1 MKYYEL
7 ELNGR
12 TVKFRLTSND
22 CMVIEKETGKSITDF
37 FSNLSITTVL
47 TLLRYMC
54 RSSQS
59 NFDIEDAS
67 NLYDE
72 LIDAGYTLET
82 IISEIIMEALVVSG
96 FMKKDDLKAMKEV
109 KEEIKKTAKTTK

>member
-22 CMVIEKETGKSITDF
+22 CMTIEKSSGKAITDF
-37 FSNLSITTVL
+37 FGELSMTTVI
-47 TLLRYMC
+47 TLLRYMV
-54 RSSQS
+54 RSSQHD
-59 NFDIEDAS
+59 FDIEDAS
-67 NLYDE
+67 KLYDE

-82 IISEIIMEALVVSG
+82 IISKIILEALAVSG
-96 FMKKDDLKAMKEV
+96 FMSKTDLATVQDV
-109 KEEIKKTAKTTK
+109 KEELKKKAQK

>member
-22 CMVIEKETGKSITDF
+22 CMTIEKSSGKSITEF
-37 FSNLSITTVL
+37 FGNLSMTTVI
-47 TLLRYMC
+47 TLLRYMV
-54 RSSQS
+54 RSSQN

-67 NLYDE
+67 KLYDE
-72 LIDAGYTLET
+72 LIDAGYTLER
-82 IISEIIMEALVVSG
+82 IIGEIILEALAVSG
-96 FMKKDDLKAMKEV
+96 FMSKSDLDTMKDV
-109 KEEIKKTAKTTK
+109 KEEIKKKAQK